1 MTSGPD
7 LSRVAGGRPTPRDLA
22 ARQRVEAVWDVLR
35 GIDDPEYPGIS
46 IVELGL
52 VEAVRVVG
60 RRVEV
65 DLVPT
70 FSGCPALEF
79 IAEDVRA
86 GLADTEGIDE
96 IVVAFVTTP
105 AWTPARITPTARRRI
120 ARGFGV
126 AVRVGPELPACP
138 NCGEKALREE
148 SLFGPVRCRSVN
160 RCTACGEV
168 VETIR

>member
-1 MTSGPD
+1 MTTGPD
-7 LSRVAGGRPTPRDLA
+7 RSREAAGRPTPRDRA
-22 ARQRVEAVWDVLR
+22 ARHLVDAVWEVLR

-52 VEAVRVVG
+52 VEAVRIVG
-60 RRVEV
+60 SRVEV

-96 IVVAFVTTP
+96 VVVAFVTTP

-126 AVRVGPELPACP
+126 AVKVGRNLPPCP
-138 NCGEKALREE
+138 NCGAAALREE
-148 SLFGPVRCRSVN
+148 SLFGPVRCRSVH
-160 RCTACGEV
+160 RCAACGEV
-168 VETIR
+168 VEMIR